1 VASIDLINGEALRNA
16 VALDHLPRVAT
27 ADDAS
32 QHVLAWDVDRVR
44 SMSVADWLATRGP
57 LPPDP
62 TPQQSADAIAAIE
75 AARVAALAAAAAKRQ
90 QILTIA
96 QSAVGIRVDQLT
108 AVQLRALFAV
118 ILWKEDAI
126 DAGLLVRPL
135 SEWVT

>member
-27 ADDAS
+27 AGDAS

-44 SMSVADWLATRGP
+44 SMSAADWLATRGP

-62 TPQQSADAIAAIE
+62 TPQQTTDAIAAIE
-75 AARVAALAAAAAKRQ
+75 AARVAARAAAAAKRQ

-96 QSAVGIRVDQLT
+96 QTAVGVRIDLLT
-108 AVQLRALFAV
+108 AVQIRALFAV